1 MVLRHVACCVLL
13 AFCLTIPATLCAEPR
28 AGETWQEPATGMI
41 FVWVPGGVIK
51 PAFGPIARDPYY
63 GDDDPRSVPR
73 ISGFWLGKFEVT
85 QGQWRKIM
93 QGNPSA
99 FQKGD
104 AYPVESVSLSEV
116 FEFISRLNAAGDA
129 TFRLPSTVEWA
140 YAARSAG
147 GPEKFAGGSKANC
160 SHGIKATAAAPA
172 SSRSQGSERTWSV

>member
-104 AYPVESVSLSEV
+104 AYPVESVFFQRYLIHIEA
-116 FEFISRLNAAGDA
+116 ERRRRCHISSAKHRRMGVCGS
-129 TFRLPSTVEWA
+129 FRWWA
-140 YAARSAG
+140 
-147 GPEKFAGGSKANC
+147 
-160 SHGIKATAAAPA
+160 
-172 SSRSQGSERTWSV
+172 